1 MTGIAVLAL
10 PVISSNVKAEAKSTL
25 KSTSSSTSIIQSLEK
40 EHPVMKDSKDLKS
53 NIKSLNVKIENHD
66 KTLKE
71 KETLEKSIQK
81 NNEVKEKQE
90 KEIKT
95 LTGKESEVSNSISS
109 LQAEI
114 SKKKAE
120 KAKAAEEER
129 KKKEAEERSRNGIPE
144 FGPDGLLVERYSAAA
159 EEVIRLLLAIPDHKN
174 GKDFHYANGI
184 DAKIDALTTAEAV
197 AVLSRIED
205 GGFGQTGDGYAG
217 QRTPESHQNF
227 VKNQLVK
234 RYSGS
239 IKNLLKEW
247 GTYTY
252 DGY

>member
-1 MTGIAVLAL
+1 MTGIAILAL
-10 PVISSNVKAEAKSTL
+10 PVISSNVKAETTSK
-25 KSTSSSTSIIQSLEK
+25 SSSAIILQSLEK

-53 NIKSLNVKIENHD
+53 TIKSLNIKIENHD

-71 KETLEKSIQK
+71 KETLEKSIQEK
-81 NNEVKEKQE
+81 NEAKEKQE

-95 LTGKESEVSNSISS
+95 LTNKETEVSNSISS
-109 LQAEI
+109 LQTEI

-129 KKKEAEERSRNGIPE
+129 KRKEADERSKNGIPE

-174 GKDFHYANGI
+174 GKNFHEANGI
-184 DAKIDALTTAEAV
+184 DAKIDALTTAEVV

-217 QRTPESHQNF
+217 QKTPESHQNF

-247 GTYTY
+247 GTYSY

>member
-10 PVISSNVKAEAKSTL
+10 PVISSNVKAD
-25 KSTSSSTSIIQSLEK
+25 TSSSVILQSLEK

-71 KETLEKSIQK
+71 KETLEKSIQE

-95 LTGKESEVSNSISS
+95 LTNKESEVSNSISS
-109 LQAEI
+109 LQTEI

-120 KAKAAEEER
+120 KAKAAEE
-129 KKKEAEERSRNGIPE
+129 RSKNGIPE

-159 EEVIRLLLAIPDHKN
+159 EEVIRLLSAIPDHKN
-174 GKDFHYANGI
+174 GKNFHEANGI
-184 DAKIDALTTAEAV
+184 DAKIDALTTDEAV

-217 QRTPESHQNF
+217 QKTPESHQNF

>member
-1 MTGIAVLAL
+1 MTGIAILAL
-10 PVISSNVKAEAKSTL
+10 PVISSNVKAETTS

-71 KETLEKSIQK
+71 KETLEKSIQE
-81 NNEVKEKQE
+81 NNDAKEKQE

-95 LTGKESEVSNSISS
+95 LTNKETEVSNSISS
-109 LQAEI
+109 LQTEI

-129 KKKEAEERSRNGIPE
+129 KKKEAEERSKNGIPE

-174 GKDFHYANGI
+174 GKNFHEANGI

-217 QRTPESHQNF
+217 QKTPESHQNF

-247 GTYTY
+247 GTYSY

>member
-1 MTGIAVLAL
+1 MTGVAILAI
-10 PVISSNVKAEAKSTL
+10 PVISFNVKAETTSKSA
-25 KSTSSSTSIIQSLEK
+25 STIIQSLEK
-40 EHPVMKDSKDLKS
+40 EYPVMKDSKDLKS
-53 NIKSLNVKIENHD
+53 TIKSLNIKVENHD

-71 KETLEKSIQK
+71 KERLEKSIQEK
-81 NNEVKEKQE
+81 NEAKEKQE

-95 LTGKESEVSNSISS
+95 LTSKETEVSNSISS
-109 LQAEI
+109 LQTEI

-129 KKKEAEERSRNGIPE
+129 KRKEAEERSKNGIPE
-144 FGPDGLLVERYSAAA
+144 FGPDGLLVEKYSPAA

-174 GKDFHYANGI
+174 GKNFHEANGI

-205 GGFGQTGDGYAG
+205 SGFGQTGDGYAG
-217 QRTPESHQNF
+217 QKTPESHQNF